1 MKQPEACRAM
11 RSDLHKTSCQSQA
24 MLSYPLTSGKSLPHP
39 TVYSQLL
46 HTRVGSMLTGVSPY
60 SKKNALIN

>member
-1 MKQPEACRAM
+1 MKQPEACLAM
-11 RSDLHKTSCQSQA
+11 RPNLHKTTCQGRET
-24 MLSYPLTSGKSLPHP
+24 LSYPLTSGKALPHP

-46 HTRVGSMLTGVSPY
+46 HTRVRSVLTGVSLF

>member
-1 MKQPEACRAM
+1 MQPPETCLAM
-11 RSDLHKTSCQSQA
+11 RSDSRKTSHQGWET
-24 MLSYPLTSGKSLPHP
+24 LSYPLTSGKFLPHP

-46 HTRVGSMLTGVSPY
+46 HTGVGSMLTGVSLY